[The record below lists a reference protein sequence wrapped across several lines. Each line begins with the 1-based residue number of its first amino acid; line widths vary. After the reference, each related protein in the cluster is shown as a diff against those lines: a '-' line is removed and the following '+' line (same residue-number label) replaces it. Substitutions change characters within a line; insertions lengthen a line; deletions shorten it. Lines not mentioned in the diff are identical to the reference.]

1 MGPVVD
7 LQLVTPSDKVPGSV
21 EFSFRHFLTVPHSQE
36 AREALDNPLDQHHI
50 VKLIKVKRK
59 LKMEIIDSTHSLTS
73 EYFTTSKLAGHSL
86 CWIAPVFSI
95 DLCWHSSVKEIIFTK
110 STKMCSHEKF
120 ALYVHCV
127 CPAVKENFVKR
138 EAMTSL
144 GWQLTGSGR
153 YYR

>member
-1 MGPVVD
+1 MPDG
-7 LQLVTPSDKVPGSV
+7 V
-21 EFSFRHFLTVPHSQE
+21 EFSVRHFLTVSHSQE

-59 LKMEIIDSTHSLTS
+59 LKMEIIDSIHSVTS
-73 EYFTTSKLAGHSL
+73 EYFTTSKLSGHSL

-120 ALYVHCV
+120 ALNVHCV

-138 EAMTSL
+138 ELDKSIYFL
-144 GWQLTGSGR
+144 LNRNSFGGKDC
-153 YYR
+153 